1 MIRRLIFTL
10 ALILAATA
18 ASAGGLFGGGSGDAS
33 DATISGSRTF
43 TGPVTVSS
51 VTVQNQFLLGTGA
64 GISTFTATAATLDD
78 GLTLTTNG
86 TTALNGTSNTFGN
99 AITDGFTFTGQV
111 ILPSNAA
118 PRTNVTP
125 LAAFSFIVNTG
136 STPDQLC
143 ISTGTL
149 LSQWALASN
158 FSTACSN

>member
-1 MIRRLIFTL
+1 MKALVLGFLL
-10 ALILAATA
+10 ALVPGLAGAVSLNLNASGGTSTSDTVTA
-18 ASAGGLFGGGSGDAS
+18 NAVDCTDCVDGTDLSDTITLDA
-33 DATISGSRTF
+33 DLA
-43 TGPVTVSS
+43 V
-51 VTVQNQFLLGTGA
+51 
-64 GISTFTATAATLDD
+64 STFEVSFSSNVAITGD
-78 GLTLTTNG
+78 G
-86 TTALNGTSNTFGN
+86 SFGN

-158 FSTACSN
+158 FATACSN